1 MTEVKTTPQE
11 LTVEQLG
18 QVAGGLATFIE
29 APAVT
34 PAGFILSEDGF
45 ILREDGFILSE

>member
-11 LTVEQLG
+11 LSVEQLA

-29 APAVT
+29 APVMK
-34 PAGFILSEDGF
+34 PAGFILAEGVDP
-45 ILREDGFILSE
+45 IENGFILSE